1 MTRIA
6 FALLLLPSVALAQQV
21 DPVTAGAQ
29 AMALDGGQMFARM
42 AGQIAQDQR
51 QHSSDET
58 TIAELRKQ
66 VAQDQRQ
73 HSSDDAMITGLRKQ
87 VADLQRQVNL
97 LQSMPVSMP
106 TQAKAPAKPETSSE
120 SAKSRHLQPSGE

>member
-1 MTRIA
+1 MKRLTLA
-6 FALLLLPSVALAQQV
+6 FLLLSAPAMAQQV
-21 DPVTAGAQ
+21 DPITAGAQ

-42 AGQIAQDQR
+42 AA
-51 QHSSDET
+51 
-58 TIAELRKQ
+58 Q

-73 HSSDDAMITGLRKQ
+73 HSSDDAAITGLRKQ
-87 VADLQRQVNL
+87 VADLQRQVSL

-120 SAKSRHLQPSGE
+120 SAKPH